1 MRSLAETRAELEQAI
16 EDAIAALDRYD
27 GDPDLEDGDE
37 DKAVD
42 DDRCDLADSG
52 DDEPED
58 EGPSIPYRNPGTADE
73 DQTHYDG
80 DPFGVRP

>member
-27 GDPDLEDGDE
+27 GDPDLEPEEDAEHDG
-37 DKAVD
+37 
-42 DDRCDLADSG
+42 R
-52 DDEPED
+52 EPED